1 MTDAE
6 HDVIT
11 VDILGQ
17 RYPIRSSLDT
27 TYVTELATY
36 VDRKMQTAAE
46 KTSGD
51 SVRVAVLAALNI
63 ADEYF
68 RIARRGSNAATRTT
82 SRSNSSSWWT
92 GRWPASR
99 DTAGTQRASA
109 FSRRE
114 TGGARSMH
122 PCAGLDFVLRF
133 LSCSLTARV
142 RDSYGPWIPP
152 DGGLVMACGGV
163 IPAMCV
169 MVRRLV

>member
-68 RIARRGSNAATRTT
+68 RYRKAWVKRGDADDVTLELEQLVDRAL
-82 SRSNSSSWWT
+82 
-92 GRWPASR
+92 
-99 DTAGTQRASA
+99 AGQ
-109 FSRRE
+109 
-114 TGGARSMH
+114 
-122 PCAGLDFVLRF
+122 
-133 LSCSLTARV
+133 
-142 RDSYGPWIPP
+142 
-152 DGGLVMACGGV
+152 
-163 IPAMCV
+163 
-169 MVRRLV
+169 